1 MNEKRRGETAHIG
14 DILADRNI
22 ELVGADAFTRHGFTQ
37 VPNPILKSKRISP
50 GAKLAYTA
58 LLSYAWNCNYCYP
71 GQQRMGEDIGVT
83 RQTVNEYIKE
93 LERKGYVDVKRR
105 GQGRSN
111 YYTIHIPKDDVTDL
125 KS

>member
-71 GQQRMGEDIGVT
+71 GQQRMGEGHPADG
-83 RQTVNEYIKE
+83 
-93 LERKGYVDVKRR
+93 ERVH
-105 GQGRSN
+105 QGARAEG
-111 YYTIHIPKDDVTDL
+111 L
-125 KS
+125 CGR

>member
-1 MNEKRRGETAHIG
+1 MNGKRRGAVTHIG

-22 ELVGADAFTRHGFTQ
+22 ELVGADVFTRQGFTQ

-58 LLSYAWNCNYCYP
+58 LLSYAWNTGACYP
-71 GQQRMGEDIGVT
+71 GQERMGVDIGVT

-93 LERKGYVDVKRR
+93 LEKKGYVSVKRR
-105 GQGRSN
+105 GQGKSN
-111 YYTIHIPKDDVTDL
+111 YYYIHVPDEDVAQPKP
-125 KS
+125 